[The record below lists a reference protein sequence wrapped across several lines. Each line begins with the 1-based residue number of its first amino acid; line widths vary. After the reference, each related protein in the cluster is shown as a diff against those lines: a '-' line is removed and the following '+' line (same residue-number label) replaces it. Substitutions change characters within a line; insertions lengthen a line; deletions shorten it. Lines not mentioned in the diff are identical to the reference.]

1 LAPSTTHNAL
11 VHRRPHKA
19 PINDYTTHKRIGR
32 MTFMRVTQGATPAI
46 TIPIYR
52 VNTPN
57 ILLLSTVRWT
67 PVIVIIVPCHTPKAL
82 KSFINKGL

>member
-1 LAPSTTHNAL
+1 
-11 VHRRPHKA
+11 
-19 PINDYTTHKRIGR
+19 